1 MKAFTSHD
9 LTLVKWTLDRNNWV
23 SFSLANH
30 QVIVGVHLTSKT
42 NKNSFKKLLQS
53 SDPNSSMKCYHS
65 LIIPWEKR
73 VFRRSILKCFLFT
86 RWQEKYEV
94 VKLYLTTIFSCW
106 VIEGCIISCARMSLH
121 FKQQAL
127 DWILGL
133 CIIGVQAQ

>member
-1 MKAFTSHD
+1 MMQVWKLADYLSILFRGISNKIAKCPCLYRNLLRLRFFFTQMLTLFTPLLPFVYTLDMKAFTSHD
-9 LTLVKWTLDRNNWV
+9 LTLLKWTLDRNNWV

-73 VFRRSILKCFLFT
+73 VFRRSIK
-86 RWQEKYEV
+86 K
-94 VKLYLTTIFSCW
+94 
-106 VIEGCIISCARMSLH
+106 
-121 FKQQAL
+121 
-127 DWILGL
+127 
-133 CIIGVQAQ
+133 